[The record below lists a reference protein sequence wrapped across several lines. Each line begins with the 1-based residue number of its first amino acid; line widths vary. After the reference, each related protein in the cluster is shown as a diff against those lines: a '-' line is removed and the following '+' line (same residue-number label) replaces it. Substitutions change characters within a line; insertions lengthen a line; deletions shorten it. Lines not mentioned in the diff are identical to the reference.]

1 MVTPAT
7 TVVLYRSSADVYSGP
22 TMRFITSFNTITWQS
37 WAWFT
42 TALVGV
48 VVPVLSMVWLLT
60 AFSPQALASGPVF
73 TLALMGVAIIAAATA
88 GRFWVGGALA
98 LLNAACL
105 FALALLMG
113 MPAVAHPLSAVL
125 ALVIASGSF
134 AARGALFATTMS
146 TRGWLMA
153 LFVVAGEA
161 SVLLLAWLFPGA
173 LPTWILALLPAQWA
187 SVAIQAAFTGAGTL
201 AAQAVLIALSGTM
214 LTTLLAARLYPRP
227 WPYPLMFV
235 TWLGMSALVYMA

>member
-1 MVTPAT
+1 MRWLTLLT
-7 TVVLYRSSADVYSGP
+7 TGS
-22 TMRFITSFNTITWQS
+22 WQKR
-37 WAWFT
+37 AWGVA
-42 TALVGV
+42 ALAGV
-48 VVPVLSMVWLLT
+48 VVPVLSMAVLLLI
-60 AFSPQALASGPVF
+60 FSPQALASGPIF
-73 TLALMGVAIIAAATA
+73 TLALMGVAIIGAAIA
-88 GRFWVGGALA
+88 GRFWVGGGLA

-105 FALALLMG
+105 CALALLMG
-113 MPAVAHPLSAVL
+113 MPAVAHPLSTVFAM
-125 ALVIASGSF
+125 VIASGSF

-173 LPTWILALLPAQWA
+173 LPSWILALLPAQWA
-187 SVAIQAAFTGAGTL
+187 SVAIQAAFTGAGTV
-201 AAQAVLIALSGTM
+201 AALAVLIALAGTM